1 VYAHA
6 PTNKDYLTI
15 FLCSWLA
22 ESNKFPISW
31 AQYAY
36 DTTQEQMKRGK
47 KPSFSLKRN
56 YSIISYLKQMSQF
69 GRGLELNDNENYIV
83 LEGPQKLIIFLPNQI
98 AIVKE
103 LLEEVK
109 VFEQSRKPRRSTLQF
124 EKEKLKN
131 EAIEVS
137 LNLRDKNKQL
147 EEEKSNIIKMEAKQQ
162 KKFDVKT

>member
-1 VYAHA
+1 
-6 PTNKDYLTI
+6 
-15 FLCSWLA
+15 
-22 ESNKFPISW
+22 
-31 AQYAY
+31 
-36 DTTQEQMKRGK
+36 
-47 KPSFSLKRN
+47 
-56 YSIISYLKQMSQF
+56 
-69 GRGLELNDNENYIV
+69 LELNDNENYIV